1 MRICV
6 ERRIYNRPLALFSA
20 GRTKRRIADDRH
32 LVPRGLAC
40 GQNTPRRS
48 PRLVPARAASV
59 LAIGALVL
67 SFCGFAI
74 AGEWPSS
81 RLGLGTWFNPSEST
95 ISLSNVSGLHEGP
108 QLFVR
113 ARRQQLRP
121 NAVDPPTIH
130 HAVAGP
136 VVVPTTVPSTPVW
149 PSPTTTTAPMPAPQ
163 PMSVVM
169 PAPAPPTTT
178 TTTDPGWNCTVG
190 VEYLELHQAPGFI
203 DVCPAS
209 LPIGQAALTCVD
221 MVPACPGV
229 KVIEISDPTCAAAY
243 ENEASNSW
251 SLQGLSAAPIDPF
264 GPCFIP

>member
-163 PMSVVM
+163 PCLLYTS
-169 PAPAPPTTT
+169 PSPR
-178 TTTDPGWNCTVG
+178 D
-190 VEYLELHQAPGFI
+190 
-203 DVCPAS
+203 
-209 LPIGQAALTCVD
+209 
-221 MVPACPGV
+221 
-229 KVIEISDPTCAAAY
+229 
-243 ENEASNSW
+243 
-251 SLQGLSAAPIDPF
+251 
-264 GPCFIP
+264 